1 MGSDVVELKLDLI
14 NNILILPNFVP
25 LTDIDRVPLVKK
37 HLINIHQKLNYVE
50 ALYDNLLEK

>member
-25 LTDIDRVPLVKK
+25 LTDIDRVPLVKIQ
-37 HLINIHQKLNYVE
+37 LIKIHQKLNYVE
-50 ALYDNLLEK
+50 ALYDNLIEK

>member
-25 LTDIDRVPLVKK
+25 LTDLDRVPLVKTQ
-37 HLINIHQKLNYVE
+37 LIKIHQKLNYVE
-50 ALYDNLLEK
+50 ALYDNLIEK